1 MATINQNRS
10 CIYRLPGYRGQVEKI
25 LFRKAIY
32 EWRVSEC
39 QHSYIE
45 RILNFKKQKYFKV
58 PSFWNSLACH
68 QFHGEFY
75 RANDIMEKESCK
87 VFRIFPNCRT
97 CFKKRIFSIVPFL
110 VISNGISSCFQI
122 NTKRHD
128 SGTKTVPAAWQDVDG
143 WPLEQRQRLGRMQV
157 PPLHPTWQIAKGKKW

>member
-1 MATINQNRS
+1 MLCLWSLVTDYHLTKYIHLKKKKWHNGSITNVVATINQNRS

-110 VISNGISSCFQI
+110 VISNGIRSCFRD
-122 NTKRHD
+122 K
-128 SGTKTVPAAWQDVDG
+128 
-143 WPLEQRQRLGRMQV
+143 
-157 PPLHPTWQIAKGKKW
+157 